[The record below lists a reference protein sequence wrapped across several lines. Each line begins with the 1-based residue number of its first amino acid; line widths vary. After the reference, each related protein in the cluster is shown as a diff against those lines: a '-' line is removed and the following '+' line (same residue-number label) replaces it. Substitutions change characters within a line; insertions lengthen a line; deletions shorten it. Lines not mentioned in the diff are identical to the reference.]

1 MNMRKTILNLI
12 PVLTLFIVILD
23 SCQST
28 QKTSS
33 GQVMKFNLEKGK
45 IYDYDMAFD
54 IDQDMQGQVMEVNMK
69 SGYTLEVV
77 DEADGVKNIK
87 TTFGRIV
94 MDMSGVG
101 PMKINVD
108 TDEGDVSGKDET
120 SQIMNKVLKA
130 MVGKSFMMKVNSEGK
145 VLEFSGFA
153 DVRNAM
159 IQSLG
164 LEGQDAKDAELM
176 SGQVMND
183 DNLRKSFEQAF
194 FIFPNKEVKVGD
206 TWTKDMQ
213 MGGMMPLKV
222 SSTYTVKSIEGEHA
236 TLNMDGTISS
246 TMENMKMSGTQNG
259 TLIVE
264 LKSGL
269 VVNSDFNQDFTTTTP
284 QGSMTA
290 KSKGH
295 ITGKAR

>member
-1 MNMRKTILNLI
+1 MNMRKTILSLI
-12 PVLTLFIVILD
+12 PVLVLITVVFQ

-33 GQVMKFNLEKGK
+33 GQVMKFNLQKGK

-54 IDQDMQGQVMEVNMK
+54 IDQQMQGQTMEINMK

-77 DEADGVKNIK
+77 DEAGDVKNIK

-101 PMKINVD
+101 PMKMTVD
-108 TDEGDVSGKDET
+108 TDESDIASKDEV
-120 SQIMNKVLKA
+120 SQVMHKVLKA

-153 DVRNAM
+153 EVRNA
-159 IQSLG
+159 IVQSLG

-206 TWTKDMQ
+206 TWTKEMQ

-222 SSTYTVKSIEGEHA
+222 SSTYTVKSIEGDHA
-236 TLNMDGTISS
+236 TLSMDGTISS
-246 TMENMKMSGTQNG
+246 TSEAAKMNGTQNG
-259 TLIVE
+259 TMIVD
-264 LKSGL
+264 LKTGL
-269 VVNSDFNQDFTTTTP
+269 VVNSDFNQDFSTTTP
-284 QGSMTA
+284 EGTISS